1 MQDLVATAKRFT
13 AQYSNEEI
21 VALLREPLIIVAAP
35 RSGSTLLFEQ
45 VMQQPGF
52 WSIGGESH
60 GIFRAF
66 PQLRA
71 ANEQLDSGALTASHA
86 DPETADMFRRCF
98 VTLLR
103 THRGEPWLKMPDD
116 VRPARVTL
124 VEKTPRNALNI
135 PFLRQ
140 VFPGARFLYLYRD
153 ARASVASIVEAWELG
168 LRTGRFVTFRNLPG
182 WDRPAWCFLLPE
194 GWRDLRGK
202 SLFDIAAFQWSRS
215 NARILDDLA
224 DVEPARRR
232 AMSYEQL
239 LEDAPA
245 ALAQVA
251 EFAGVASDQTG
262 HRDLPLSR
270 TTVSPPAL
278 DKWRR
283 VEGEVTA
290 LADTIDPIEERIESA
305 VRQWG

>member
-13 AQYSNEEI
+13 AGYSNEDIIELLGAPLVI
-21 VALLREPLIIVAAP
+21 VSAP

-45 VMQQPGF
+45 MMQYPGC

-71 ANEQLDSGALTASHA
+71 ANEQLDSGALVASHA
-86 DPETADMFRRCF
+86 DPETADLFRRCF
-98 VTLLR
+98 VALLR
-103 THRGEPWLKMPDD
+103 SHRGEPWLKLAQKA
-116 VRPARVTL
+116 RPVHVTL

-135 PFLRQ
+135 AFLRE
-140 VFPGARFLYLYRD
+140 VFPGARFLYLYRG

-168 LRTGRFVTFRNLPG
+168 LRTGRFVTFRDLPG

-202 SLFDIAAFQWSRS
+202 SLFEIAAFQWACS
-215 NARILDDLA
+215 NAKILDDLA
-224 DVEPARRR
+224 GVEAGSRM

-239 LEDAPA
+239 LDDAPGVIGRVA
-245 ALAQVA
+245 GLAGLA
-251 EFAGVASDQTG
+251 TDQAVRG
-262 HRDLPLSR
+262 DLPLSR
-270 TTVSPPAL
+270 TTVSPPG
-278 DKWRR
+278 R
-283 VEGEVTA
+283 G
-290 LADTIDPIEERIESA
+290 
-305 VRQWG
+305 